1 MSTAWR
7 RFLGSGGG
15 RLCPAGNRLH
25 LGGLNID
32 RRMVRAGPR
41 LEKKVHIARKRP
53 EQAPTACRLGCGRKG
68 GFLVVEFP
76 VRLEADVSDGHPYV
90 DIIKPIHLVYAV
102 DE

>member
-32 RRMVRAGPR
+32 RRTVRAGPH

-53 EQAPTACRLGCGRKG
+53 EQAPTACRLGCERKG
-68 GFLVVEFP
+68 GFLGGEFP
-76 VRLEADVSDGHPYV
+76 VSLEADFSDGHSYA
-90 DIIKPIHLVYAV
+90 DITKPIHFVYAV